1 MQEAFKLHHGFQ
13 RVFCILGMVM
23 MGLDMVL
30 RLGVPDPCATGE
42 EFWGLSADA
51 WVTTNIVRPIR
62 SGPEVIAR
70 EPAEIRE

>member
-51 WVTTNIVRPIR
+51 RVTTNIVRPIR
-62 SGPEVIAR
+62 SGAEVIAR

>member
-30 RLGVPDPCATGE
+30 RLGVPDPCATGGGILGIICRCMGYHE
-42 EFWGLSADA
+42 H
-51 WVTTNIVRPIR
+51 R
-62 SGPEVIAR
+62 STYQEWA
-70 EPAEIRE
+70 